1 MMIRSQIQKELL
13 TMLSGL
19 IRILID
25 LIADDEQ

>member
-1 MMIRSQIQKELL
+1 MMIRAQIQKELL